1 VAKENKMQLEIHT
14 RKIGQIVILD
24 LTGKITIGDGSN
36 QLRDEV
42 NRLLEAGDKEIILNF
57 EHTTYLDSSGIGELI
72 SRHTTT
78 KNQGGHL
85 KLLKLPKKIR
95 DLLTVTKL
103 LGVFETFEQEQDA
116 LLSFG
121 ILGVVP
127 PQSR

>member
-1 VAKENKMQLEIHT
+1 MQLEIRE

-36 QLRDEV
+36 KLRDEV
-42 NRLLEAGDKEIILNF
+42 NRLLEMGEREIILNF
-57 EHTTYLDSSGIGELI
+57 EGTTYLDSSGIGELI

-95 DLLTVTKL
+95 DLLLVTKL
-103 LGVFETFEQEQDA
+103 LGVFETFENEQDA
-116 LLSFG
+116 ILSFG

-127 PQSR
+127 QQNG

>member
-1 VAKENKMQLEIHT
+1 MQLEIRA
-14 RKIGQIVILD
+14 RKMGQIVILD

-36 QLRDEV
+36 KLREEV
-42 NRLLEAGDKEIILNF
+42 NRLLEAGEREIVLNF
-57 EHTTYLDSSGIGELI
+57 ESTTYLDSSGIGELI

-103 LGVFETFEQEQDA
+103 LGVFETFENEQDA
-116 LLSFG
+116 VLSFG
-121 ILGVVP
+121 ILGVVL
-127 PQSR
+127 PQNS

>member
-1 VAKENKMQLEIHT
+1 MQLEIQA
-14 RKIGQIVILD
+14 RKVGQIVILD

-36 QLRDEV
+36 KLRDEV
-42 NRLLEAGDKEIILNF
+42 NRLLEAGEREIILNF
-57 EHTTYLDSSGIGELI
+57 EHTSYLDSSGIGELI

-95 DLLTVTKL
+95 DLLLVTKL
-103 LGVFETFEQEQDA
+103 LGVFETFENEQDA
-116 LLSFG
+116 ILSFG

-127 PQSR
+127 NP

>member
-1 VAKENKMQLEIHT
+1 VAKENKMQLEIRT

>member
-1 VAKENKMQLEIHT
+1 MQLEIRE
-14 RKIGQIVILD
+14 RKLGQIVILD

-36 QLRDEV
+36 KLREEV
-42 NRLLEAGDKEIILNF
+42 NRLLEAGEREIILNF
-57 EHTTYLDSSGIGELI
+57 EGTTYLDSSGIGELI

-95 DLLTVTKL
+95 DLLIVTKL
-103 LGVFETFEQEQDA
+103 LGVFETFENEQDA
-116 LLSFG
+116 VMSFG

-127 PQSR
+127 RQND

>member
-1 VAKENKMQLEIHT
+1 MQLDIRE
-14 RKIGQIVILD
+14 RKLGQIVILD

-36 QLRDEV
+36 KLRDEV
-42 NRLLEAGDKEIILNF
+42 NRLLEAGEREIILNF
-57 EHTTYLDSSGIGELI
+57 ESTSYLDSSGIGELI

-95 DLLTVTKL
+95 DLLLVTKL
-103 LGVFETFEQEQDA
+103 LGVFETFEHEQDA

-121 ILGVVP
+121 ILGLVP
-127 PQSR
+127 SQND

>member
-1 VAKENKMQLEIHT
+1 MQLEIRE

-36 QLRDEV
+36 KLRDEV
-42 NRLLEAGDKEIILNF
+42 NRLLEIGEREIILNF
-57 EHTTYLDSSGIGELI
+57 EGTSYLDSSGIGELI

-103 LGVFETFEQEQDA
+103 LGVFETFENEQDA
-116 LLSFG
+116 VLSFG
-121 ILGVVP
+121 VLGVVP
-127 PQSR
+127 QQNG

>member
-1 VAKENKMQLEIHT
+1 MQLDIRE
-14 RKIGQIVILD
+14 RKLGQIIILD

-36 QLRDEV
+36 KLRDEV
-42 NRLLEAGDKEIILNF
+42 NRLLEAGEREIILNF
-57 EHTTYLDSSGIGELI
+57 ESTTYLDSSGIGELI

-95 DLLTVTKL
+95 DLLLVTKL
-103 LGVFETFEQEQDA
+103 LGVFETFENEQDA
-116 LLSFG
+116 VLSFG

-127 PQSR
+127 SRND